1 MSSKT
6 NDTPI
11 CYRKQSPVVNDETKR
26 IKEWE
31 RTHDKVYE
39 LNRQMC
45 DIGKIRR
52 TNYDNLRK
60 SKRLHRSRTR
70 G

>member
-11 CYRKQSPVVNDETKR
+11 CYRKQSSVINDETKR

-31 RTHDKVYE
+31 CTHDKVYE
-39 LNRQMC
+39 LNKQMC
-45 DIGKIRR
+45 DLGKMKEE
-52 TNYDNLRK
+52 RK
-60 SKRLHRSRTR
+60 
-70 G
+70 